1 MIGNLWFALL
11 AFILGAGLTY
21 LRMAGSATR
30 QIAKPVPRRLVMGGL
45 IPGVID
51 PPPIPEPVDVG
62 PEWKIRVGATPP
74 AESEPSAEV
83 SDAPAPVADDAAA
96 VAEQAA
102 PEAVVPEEAAEL
114 PVVQRLEPPWPIEP
128 EAEAVPEEVAELP
141 VVQRLEPPWP
151 VEPEVAAADE
161 PDVAAPL
168 DDHTSAA
175 PHAEQPAAA
184 TEPEGPTARRIA
196 AGATDEPPTSS
207 WWAAAFD
214 RGDPGPYPGP
224 LRYSSAWPPAGSR
237 VLEVDDEFAAA
248 LGAGAAASAA
258 SAALFGA
265 THRYAPE
272 PEPIRPE
279 RAGRTQGTAPTPPVV
294 EDAAH
299 EPMPSVPSPS
309 EAPAEAADEL
319 IKGNRDSMLYHTP
332 DSPWYARTKAE
343 EWFHT
348 EQEAQDAGFQRWNSR
363 MNK

>member
-1 MIGNLWFALL
+1 
-11 AFILGAGLTY
+11 
-21 LRMAGSATR
+21 
-30 QIAKPVPRRLVMGGL
+30 
-45 IPGVID
+45 
-51 PPPIPEPVDVG
+51 
-62 PEWKIRVGATPP
+62 
-74 AESEPSAEV
+74 
-83 SDAPAPVADDAAA
+83 
-96 VAEQAA
+96 
-102 PEAVVPEEAAEL
+102 
-114 PVVQRLEPPWPIEP
+114 
-128 EAEAVPEEVAELP
+128 
-141 VVQRLEPPWP
+141 

-161 PDVAAPL
+161 SDAAAPL
-168 DDHTSAA
+168 DDQTSA

-272 PEPIRPE
+272 PEPIRPD
-279 RAGRTQGTAPTPPVV
+279 RDGRTQGTAPTPPVV
-294 EDAAH
+294 EDAPH
-299 EPMPSVPSPS
+299 ETTAS
-309 EAPAEAADEL
+309 EAVEAAAEPAEEL

>member
-30 QIAKPVPRRLVMGGL
+30 QIAKPVPRRLVMGGI

-51 PPPIPEPVDVG
+51 PPPVPLPVDVG
-62 PEWKIRVGATPP
+62 PEWKIRAGA
-74 AESEPSAEV
+74 APSAENTK
-83 SDAPAPVADDAAA
+83 PVADAVAEDAAA
-96 VAEQAA
+96 VVEQAA
-102 PEAVVPEEAAEL
+102 PEVAATPDEVAEL

-128 EAEAVPEEVAELP
+128 EVPLAE
-141 VVQRLEPPWP
+141 
-151 VEPEVAAADE
+151 E

-168 DDHTSAA
+168 EDQSAA
-175 PHAEQPAAA
+175 PSEAQSHAE

-196 AGATDEPPTSS
+196 AGATDEPSTSS

-248 LGAGAAASAA
+248 WGAGAAASAA

-265 THRYAPE
+265 AHRYAPE
-272 PEPIRPE
+272 PEPVRPE
-279 RAGRTQGTAPTPPVV
+279 RDGRTQGTAPTPPVV
-294 EDAAH
+294 DDAPR
-299 EPMPSVPSPS
+299 EMVPTVSSPS
-309 EAPAEAADEL
+309 TAPSDIAEAMADTADEL

-348 EQEAQDAGFQRWNSR
+348 EQEAQAAGFQRWNSR
-363 MNK
+363 VNK